1 MVNAHYVECAVL
13 RACSAPCAF
22 LPNNGYTSA
31 AMTERKGF
39 ISAPPLVAVAGWIVP
54 GAGYLLLGQ
63 VARGVTIGVTILF
76 LFIAGVLI
84 GGIRVIDVPGF
95 TSLGEKKIVIK
106 PDPDKLVGPSPRE
119 WSLRAHPLQTVFEK
133 PWYVGQVLAG
143 PICLAASYLSVEGAK
158 PENPGA
164 VVSRV
169 PPSHARVW
177 EIGTLYTAVAG
188 MLNLLAII
196 DSSYRAGRK
205 AT

>member
-1 MVNAHYVECAVL
+1 MPEQ
-13 RACSAPCAF
+13 
-22 LPNNGYTSA
+22 NG
-31 AMTERKGF
+31 
-39 ISAPPLVAVAGWIVP
+39 ILSAPPLVAVAGWILP

-63 VARGVTIGVTILF
+63 LARGVTIGVTILF
-76 LFIAGVLI
+76 LFVAGVLI

-95 TSLGEKKIVIK
+95 NSLGEKKLVIV
-106 PDPDKLVGPSPRE
+106 PDPDKTVGPSPRQ
-119 WSLRAHPLQTVFEK
+119 WALRAQPLATVFEK
-133 PWYVGQVLAG
+133 PWYVGQVLTG
-143 PICLAASYLSVEGAK
+143 PICLAASYGSVELAK

-188 MLNLLAII
+188 MLNLMAII

-205 AT
+205 TV